1 MISFDDVLDDLE
13 TAAEEQQR
21 EWRDPEADVEVDD
34 VALATR
40 VDELEVFTDDD

>member
-1 MISFDDVLDDLE
+1 MISFDDVLNDLE

-21 EWRDPEADVEVDD
+21 EWRNADDDVEVGD

-40 VDELEVFTDDD
+40 VDELEMFTEDD